1 MLHADAARGHGDLFV
16 RPDERSSSAV
26 ASGCAVEFV
35 VNCLI
40 LTQRA
45 SESIMS
51 KSISVR
57 VSSALFEEASTT
69 GATMTRSGAQQLE
82 HWARLGQALE
92 RQGLDI
98 NAALQLLASPGME
111 VRAADAM
118 WSAKRTRQQRDRA
131 AIARDVR
138 AAKGMLL
145 FPVELAQAAKVL
157 NGPY

>member
-1 MLHADAARGHGDLFV
+1 MV
-16 RPDERSSSAV
+16 KSA
-26 ASGCAVEFV
+26 
-35 VNCLI
+35 
-40 LTQRA
+40 
-45 SESIMS
+45 
-51 KSISVR
+51 SVR

-92 RQGLDI
+92 RRGLDI
-98 NAALQLLASPGME
+98 NAALHLLANSDVE
-111 VRAADAM
+111 VTTSRAM
-118 WSAKRTRQQRDRA
+118 WADKRARQQRDRA
-131 AIARDVR
+131 ATTKNVR